1 MSEQKLPRGFTHE
14 KMRQV
19 IDHYENQT
27 GAEAVAEM
35 EVAFATGRGYRTM
48 HVPIEVE
55 AQVLQ
60 LIAAAEKARKAV
72 ARRTN
77 TLIAEE
83 QKPYGQQH
91 FSKSCGRFAL
101 PISSASKYAKRDGP
115 MVNGGLSE
123 LSKD

>member
-1 MSEQKLPRGFTHE
+1 MSEQKLPSGFTHE

-35 EVAFATGRGYRTM
+35 QEAFAAGRGYRTM

-60 LIAAAEKARKAV
+60 LITAAENMRKALSH
-72 ARRTN
+72 RPGTQ
-77 TLIAEE
+77 IAED
-83 QKPYGQQH
+83 QKPYG
-91 FSKSCGRFAL
+91 G
-101 PISSASKYAKRDGP
+101 
-115 MVNGGLSE
+115 
-123 LSKD
+123 

>member
-19 IDHYENQT
+19 IDHYEQQT

-35 EVAFATGRGYRTM
+35 EDAFATGRGYRTM

-60 LIAAAEKARKAV
+60 LIAAAEKARKVV
-72 ARRTN
+72 AHRPDTQR
-77 TLIAEE
+77 AEE
-83 QKPYGQQH
+83 QKPYG
-91 FSKSCGRFAL
+91 G
-101 PISSASKYAKRDGP
+101 
-115 MVNGGLSE
+115 
-123 LSKD
+123 